1 MMNPPHRDGPATLF
15 RMAVFALGVGLLATT
30 GCAPDP
36 AQSVLAPP
44 NTVRADLLQSENLVP
59 DFDISNPGGLQ
70 PFGALWKE
78 LDEDTPDDDLSHIW
92 RVRIGQPPTSSEATV
107 RLSNPV
113 GPRPDPS
120 QAHTLKVR
128 WKVDGNYST
137 LTPQPTKLIYSLIH
151 GGTVLATKMVFP
163 SGQNYITDSV
173 SVSPLAANQSYDDL
187 EIFFK
192 MDLKPT
198 SPPVDT
204 RIEGRI
210 TWARLEIR

>member
-1 MMNPPHRDGPATLF
+1 MMNPPHRDRPATLL
-15 RMAVFALGVGLLATT
+15 RMAVLALGVGLLATT
-30 GCAPDP
+30 GCGPDP
-36 AQSVLAPP
+36 EPRSVLAPP
-44 NTVRADLLQSENLVP
+44 NVARADLLQSENLVP
-59 DFDISNPGGLQ
+59 DFDISNPGNLE
-70 PFGALWKE
+70 PFGSLWSQ
-78 LDEDTPDDDLSHIW
+78 LDEDIPDENSYIW
-92 RVRIGQPPTSSEATV
+92 RVRFGQPPTSSEATV
-107 RLSNPV
+107 RLSDLV

-120 QAHTLKVR
+120 QSHWLKVR

-151 GGTVLATKMVFP
+151 HGTVLATKMVFP

-173 SVSPLAANQSYDDL
+173 GVNPLAANESYNDL
-187 EIFFK
+187 ELFFK